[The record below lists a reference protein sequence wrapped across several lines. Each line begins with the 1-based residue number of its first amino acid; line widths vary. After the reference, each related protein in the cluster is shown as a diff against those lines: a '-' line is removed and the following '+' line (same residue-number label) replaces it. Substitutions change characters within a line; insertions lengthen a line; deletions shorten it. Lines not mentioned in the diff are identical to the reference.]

1 MTAMPARPSAAPLQD
16 FACLVQAEFKE
27 MPGMRLTFAQARR
40 LWNLSTE
47 ECTLVF
53 AYLLNAGVVV
63 KDKDHRFCRLES

>member
-1 MTAMPARPSAAPLQD
+1 MTVTHARPSMTHVQD
-16 FACLVQAEFKE
+16 FAWLVQAEFKE

-53 AYLLNAGVVV
+53 ARLLRSGVIVQ
-63 KDKDHRFCRLES
+63 DKDHRFRRLES